1 MGLELQYLR
10 EGFLRHLEKIVVL
23 KSGGWCK
30 FLRSSSTVP
39 HSVMRHNDKI
49 IGRNKYQVEEIAMIM
64 NELC

>member
-30 FLRSSSTVP
+30 FLRSSSTDA
-39 HSVMRHNDKI
+39 HSVMGHNDKI
-49 IGRNKYQVEEIAMIM
+49 MGRNKYQVEEIVTMIM
-64 NELC
+64 IHE